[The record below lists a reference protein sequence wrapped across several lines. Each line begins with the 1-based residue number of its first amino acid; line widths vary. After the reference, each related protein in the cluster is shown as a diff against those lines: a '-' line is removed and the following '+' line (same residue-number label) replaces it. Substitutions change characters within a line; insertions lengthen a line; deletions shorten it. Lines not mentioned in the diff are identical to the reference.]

1 MNEMHLLKLIDEIE
15 TICLLDFRSREF
27 QIDYSYKIRRL
38 LSSATYRLSKVGML
52 ANEANFIKTI
62 KSRSSRIDYLVDLL
76 PKLYELERG
85 IVAC

>member
-15 TICLLDFRSREF
+15 TICLHDFRSREF
-27 QIDYSYKIRRL
+27 QTDHSAKIRRL
-38 LSSATYRLSKVGML
+38 LSSATYRLSKVGIL

-62 KSRSSRIDYLVDLL
+62 KSRSGRINYLVDLL

>member
-1 MNEMHLLKLIDEIE
+1 MNEMHLLRLIDEIE
-15 TICLLDFRSREF
+15 TICLLDFRSREL
-27 QIDYSYKIRRL
+27 QIDYSAKIRRL
-38 LSSATYRLSKVGML
+38 LSSATYRLSKVGVL
-52 ANEANFIKTI
+52 SNEANFVKTI

>member
-15 TICLLDFRSREF
+15 TICLLDFRSREL
-27 QIDYSYKIRRL
+27 QIDYSAKIRRL
-38 LSSATYRLSKVGML
+38 LSSATYRLSKVGVL
-52 ANEANFIKTI
+52 SNEANFVKTI
-62 KSRSSRIDYLVDLL
+62 KSRSGRIDYLVDLL

>member
-1 MNEMHLLKLIDEIE
+1 MNEMHLIKLIDEIE
-15 TICLLDFRSREF
+15 TICLYDFRSREL
-27 QIDYSYKIRRL
+27 QIDYSYKIRRS

-52 ANEANFIKTI
+52 VNEANFIKTI
-62 KSRSSRIDYLVDLL
+62 KSRSGRIDYLVDLL

>member
-1 MNEMHLLKLIDEIE
+1 MNTMHLIKLIHEIE

-27 QIDYSYKIRRL
+27 QIDYSSKIRRL
-38 LSSATYRLSKVGML
+38 LSSAMYRLSKVGIF
-52 ANEANFIKTI
+52 ANEAAQIKSI
-62 KSRSSRIDYLVDLL
+62 KSRSGRIDYLVDLL

>member
-1 MNEMHLLKLIDEIE
+1 MNEMHLLRLIDEIE
-15 TICLLDFRSREF
+15 TICLLDFRSREL
-27 QIDYSYKIRRL
+27 QIDYSAKIRRL
-38 LSSATYRLSKVGML
+38 LSSAMYRLSKVGVL
-52 ANEANFIKTI
+52 SNEANFVKTI

>member
-15 TICLLDFRSREF
+15 TICLLDFRSREL
-27 QIDYSYKIRRL
+27 QIDYSAKIRRL
-38 LSSATYRLSKVGML
+38 LSSATYRLSKVGVL
-52 ANEANFIKTI
+52 SNEANFVKTI

-76 PKLYELERG
+76 PRLYELERG

>member
-1 MNEMHLLKLIDEIE
+1 MNTKHLIKLIREIE
-15 TICLLDFRSREF
+15 LICLYDFRSKELNL
-27 QIDYSYKIRRL
+27 DYSAKIRRL
-38 LSSATYRLSKVGML
+38 LSSATYRLSKVGVL
-52 ANEANFIKTI
+52 SNEANFVKTI

>member
-27 QIDYSYKIRRL
+27 QIDNSFKIRRL

-52 ANEANFIKTI
+52 ADEANFIKTI

>member
-38 LSSATYRLSKVGML
+38 LSSATYRLSKVGVL
-52 ANEANFIKTI
+52 SNEANFVKTI

-85 IVAC
+85 IVTC